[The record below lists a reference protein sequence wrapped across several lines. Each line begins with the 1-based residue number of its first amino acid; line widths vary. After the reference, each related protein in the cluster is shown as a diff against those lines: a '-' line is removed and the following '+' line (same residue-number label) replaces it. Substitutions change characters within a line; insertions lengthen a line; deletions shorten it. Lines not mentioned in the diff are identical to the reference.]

1 MGQVKSSILG
11 FPRMGENRELKKATE
26 SYWAGKIT
34 ADQLVKSA
42 KQVRLNHW
50 SLLKDSGL
58 DVIPSNDFS
67 YYDQVLDHAILFN
80 AIPDR

>member
-1 MGQVKSSILG
+1 MKSSILG

-26 SYWAGKIT
+26 SYWSGKIT
-34 ADQLVKSA
+34 ADQLIQTA
-42 KQVRLNHW
+42 KQVRLTHW
-50 SLLKDSGL
+50 LLLKDSGL

-80 AIPDR
+80 AVPER